1 MLGATGVLIGTFF
14 LNSIYLRTVLDASA
28 LKTGIEFLPLAL
40 AIALATP
47 LASHLL
53 PRAGARTLAV
63 LGLTLVAVGTLL
75 FVLAPDR
82 ASYTTNLLPGF
93 LVVGVG
99 IGLVV
104 PAVSVAAM
112 SNVQAERSGLASG
125 MLMTSHEIGAAL
137 GVAVLSA
144 VAVAGAGGSLHAGIA
159 AGYQDGFL
167 AATIIA
173 AALALIALLALP
185 AVRPEEG
192 SAPAAMH

>member
-1 MLGATGVLIGTFF
+1 
-14 LNSIYLRTVLDASA
+14 
-28 LKTGIEFLPLAL
+28 
-40 AIALATP
+40 
-47 LASHLL
+47 
-53 PRAGARTLAV
+53 
-63 LGLTLVAVGTLL
+63 LTLMAVGTLL
-75 FVLAPDR
+75 FVVAPDR
-82 ASYTTNLLPGF
+82 ASYAADLLPGF

-99 IGLVV
+99 AGLVIPV
-104 PAVSVAAM
+104 VSVTAM
-112 SNVQAERSGLASG
+112 SDVKTERSGLASG
-125 MLMTSHEIGAAL
+125 MLMTAHEIGAAL

-173 AALALIALLALP
+173 AALALMALLALP